1 MSCAAQ
7 SAELLWRPAKI
18 AHDSNTSPKRITMT
32 ENLLLEHP
40 AAAEGVCLA
49 ETETYNADC
58 GTRQADSVLPFP
70 KDKDNGN
77 CALIVQP
84 GHLLREVA
92 HLAAEVFPP
101 NIAVRADVPAEL
113 WPICGDPGAMH
124 QALIDVLLNARA
136 AMPKG
141 GRLDLSARNVAVAD
155 VPDTPF
161 FDALA
166 GDYVEMIFADTGPDI
181 DRDDEGL
188 SIGSDFVR
196 MARVLRN
203 HGGYARI
210 EARAGQGTT
219 VFLYFRR
226 AVIASG
232 PIDSDAAT
240 AMRPA
245 GRILIVDDEEA
256 ILGLCHLI
264 LTHAGYDVLVARDG
278 SEALALFERQRSEI
292 GLVLTDLV
300 MPDMNGITLAWALRR
315 SKPDLRVMI
324 TTGQAPEDD
333 LRELATLGVRQ
344 VLFKPFTAWQL
355 TDAVSRTLA
364 EPVRCE
370 PELFLV

>member
-1 MSCAAQ
+1 
-7 SAELLWRPAKI
+7 
-18 AHDSNTSPKRITMT
+18 MT

-40 AAAEGVCLA
+40 CESYGAYL
-49 ETETYNADC
+49 TETNAYD
-58 GTRQADSVLPFP
+58 ADRGARGVDPVLHFP
-70 KDKDNGN
+70 KDNAN

-84 GHLLREVA
+84 GHLLWEVA

-101 NIAVRADVPAEL
+101 NIAVQADVPAEL

-136 AMPKG
+136 AMPEG
-141 GRLDLSARNVAVAD
+141 GHLALSARNVAVAD

-161 FDALA
+161 FDAPA
-166 GDYVEMIFADTGPDI
+166 GDYVEMVFADTGPDI
-181 DRDDEGL
+181 DQDTGGL
-188 SIGSDFVR
+188 SIGPDFVR

-226 AVIASG
+226 AVLESG
-232 PIDSDAAT
+232 LIDSSAGIAT
-240 AMRPA
+240 RPA
-245 GRILIVDDEEA
+245 GSILVVDDEEA
-256 ILGLCHLI
+256 ILGLCQLI
-264 LTHAGYDVLVARDG
+264 LTHAGYNVLVACNG
-278 SEALALFERQRSEI
+278 SDALALFERHRSEI
-292 GLVLTDLV
+292 GLVLTDLA

-315 SKPDLRVMI
+315 SKPGLRVMV
-324 TTGQAPEDD
+324 TTGQGSEGD
-333 LRELATLGVRQ
+333 LRELASLGVRQ
-344 VLFKPFTAWQL
+344 VLWKPFSPRRL
-355 TDAVSRTLA
+355 TEAVAQTLA